1 MGLFSRKKRNSSSVA
16 KERLKLLLVAERI
29 HCSPNM
35 LIMLKNDMIQTASKY
50 VVVNENQVSI
60 TYSQNS
66 DEVIA
71 SFPLD
76 HSNQRKRNQETNVK
90 VI

>member
-1 MGLFSRKKRNSSSVA
+1 MGVFSNKKRNSSSVA

-50 VVVNENQVSI
+50 VVFNENQVSI
-60 TYSQNS
+60 TYSASMEQ
-66 DEVIA
+66 VIA
-71 SFPLD
+71 TFPIV
-76 HSNQRKRNQETNVK
+76 HNNQKKRNQNTNVK

>member
-1 MGLFSRKKRNSSSVA
+1 MGLFSRNRRNSSTVA
-16 KERLKLLLVAERI
+16 KDRLKLLLTAERI
-29 HCSPNM
+29 ECTPNM

-50 VVVNENQVSI
+50 VVINESRVSI
-60 TYSQNS
+60 TYNQNA
-66 DEVIA
+66 DTVVA

-76 HSNQRKRNQETNVK
+76 HNILRKRNQETNVK